1 MKVLITGGGGFI
13 GVRLARALLDRGVL
27 TGATGDEESIDEL
40 LLFDSVEVS
49 GLFGKKEG
57 DIVIE
62 DYLES

>member
-1 MKVLITGGGGFI
+1 MKVLITGEAGSI
-13 GVRLARALLDRGVL
+13 GVRLARVLLDRGVL
-27 TGATGDEESIDEL
+27 TGVTGDEESIDEL

-49 GLFGKKEG
+49 ELFGKKEG